1 MLVTSGEPCD
11 HSKMGSSG
19 DSSGDSKER
28 RIRVLIADDHR
39 TFAEALKTVIDLERG
54 LVVTEVVT
62 NGRTAVDKVAAER
75 PDVVLMDVEM
85 PELDGIAA
93 TREIKRLLPEA
104 RVVVLSAHDDD
115 KIMADAVEAGATGFL
130 SKLRP
135 VTDVAEA
142 VKAAYRGEPLISPE
156 DVHAALQHVRRR
168 REVETGAQ
176 SRVDRLTPR
185 QVEILQRMADG
196 MAPEEITER
205 LGISPHTLR
214 THVQNIL
221 TKLGVHSKLQALA
234 LAIRHGK
241 VDPNGTRD

>member
-1 MLVTSGEPCD
+1 MPPSGGMAVDKKTE
-11 HSKMGSSG
+11 
-19 DSSGDSKER
+19 

-54 LVVTEVVT
+54 LVVTEIVN
-62 NGRTAVDKVAAER
+62 NGRTAVDRTTTEH

-85 PELDGIAA
+85 PEMDGIEAI
-93 TREIKRLLPEA
+93 RRIKEA
-104 RVVVLSAHDDD
+104 DPDARILVLSAHEDDTT
-115 KIMADAVEAGATGFL
+115 IARAVEAGASGFL

-135 VTDVAEA
+135 VTDIPEA
-142 VKAAYRGEPLISPE
+142 VRAAVRGEVLLEPSEVDRVLLHLQTERSE
-156 DVHAALQHVRRR
+156 EAATR
-168 REVETGAQ
+168 

-185 QVEILQRMADG
+185 QVEILQLMADG
-196 MAPEEITER
+196 LSPEEIAEG
-205 LGISPHTLR
+205 LEISRHTLR

-241 VDPNGTRD
+241 VDAAGPGR